1 MLYGTASRSAEVPAR
16 DVEDL
21 DLRNR
26 QATVRRKGG
35 AIDAII
41 WQTGTA
47 QLLPRRQAVH
57 CHGARPV
64 PLVARLMCVVTVSRS
79 HERTR

>member
-1 MLYGTASRSAEVPAR
+1 MLYGTAARSAEVLAR

-47 QLLPRRQAVH
+47 
-57 CHGARPV
+57 
-64 PLVARLMCVVTVSRS
+64 
-79 HERTR
+79 